1 MACLVASPIEI
12 AFHEQQ
18 QQRQLELQQQQELQE
33 RQSHSLQSAMLA
45 LGDGRE
51 QQLYVYDPHGLPPG
65 LPPGPFNAILD
76 D

>member
-65 LPPGPFNAILD
+65 LPPGSLNAILD

>member
-65 LPPGPFNAILD
+65 LPPGSFNAILD

>member
-33 RQSHSLQSAMLA
+33 QQSQLLQPAMLA
-45 LGDGRE
+45 RDDGRE

-65 LPPGPFNAILD
+65 LPPGPFNAFLD
-76 D
+76 N

>member
-1 MACLVASPIEI
+1 MACLVAAPIEI

-18 QQRQLELQQQQELQE
+18 QQRQLELQQQQEMHE

-65 LPPGPFNAILD
+65 LPPGPFNAID
-76 D
+76 DN

>member
-18 QQRQLELQQQQELQE
+18 QQRHLELQQQQELQE
-33 RQSHSLQSAMLA
+33 HQSHSLQSAMLA

-51 QQLYVYDPHGLPPG
+51 QQLNVYDPHGLPPG

>member
-33 RQSHSLQSAMLA
+33 RQSHSLQSAMFA
-45 LGDGRE
+45 LDDGRE
-51 QQLYVYDPHGLPPG
+51 QQLYVHDPHGLPPG

>member
-65 LPPGPFNAILD
+65 LPPGPFNAID
-76 D
+76 DN